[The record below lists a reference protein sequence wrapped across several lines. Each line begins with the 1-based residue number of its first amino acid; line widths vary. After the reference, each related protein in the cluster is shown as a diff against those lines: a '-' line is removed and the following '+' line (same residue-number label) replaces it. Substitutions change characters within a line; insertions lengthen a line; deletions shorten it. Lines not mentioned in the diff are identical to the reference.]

1 MDKPPAETGMSEPV
15 RSFNREREV
24 QRQRRLLEKL
34 STPRLSMFLIASLTA
49 GSGFVAAVV
58 LLQAGVRAMWL
69 RYPLATAI
77 AYGVF
82 LLLLWIWLHYREHGD
97 VDPGSGDYVPDG
109 SSTAAASDCGD
120 AAAGDCSSSG
130 GGGGGG
136 SFDIDADLVGVV
148 IVALIALAG
157 LLFAAVSIVS
167 IAPLLLAEL
176 AVDAALA
183 AGLYRHVRHLDRQRH
198 WLTTALARTLWRF
211 ALVAVLTAAVGAAI
225 QWQVPGADSIGDLF
239 RR

>member
-1 MDKPPAETGMSEPV
+1 MSELP
-15 RSFNREREV
+15 RSFNRDREV

-34 STPRLSMFLIASLTA
+34 SSPRLSMFLIASLTA
-49 GSGFVAAVV
+49 GSGFLAAVV
-58 LLQAGVRAMWL
+58 LRHVGVAAMWL
-69 RYPLATAI
+69 RYPLATAV

-82 LLLLWIWLHYREHGD
+82 LLLLWIWLHHREHGD
-97 VDPGSGDYVPDG
+97 VDPGSGDYLADG
-109 SSTAAASDCGD
+109 SSASTSADCGD
-120 AAAGDCSSSG
+120 AATTIDCSG
-130 GGGGGG
+130 GSAGGS
-136 SFDIDADLVGVV
+136 SFDIDADLLGVV

-157 LLFAAVSIVS
+157 VLFAAFSIVS

-183 AGLYRHVRHLDRQRH
+183 AGLYRHVRNMDRQRH

-211 ALVAVLTAAVGAAI
+211 AAVALLAAAAGAAI
-225 QWQVPGADSIGDLF
+225 QWLVPGADSIGDLF

>member
-1 MDKPPAETGMSEPV
+1 MSELP
-15 RSFNREREV
+15 RSFNRDREV

-34 STPRLSMFLIASLTA
+34 SSPRLSMFLIASLTA
-49 GSGFVAAVV
+49 GSGFLAAVV
-58 LLQAGVRAMWL
+58 LRHVGVTALWL
-69 RYPLATAI
+69 RYPLATAV

-82 LLLLWIWLHYREHGD
+82 LLLLWIWLHHREHGD
-97 VDPGSGDYVPDG
+97 VDPGSGDYLPDG
-109 SSTAAASDCGD
+109 SIDTAADCGD
-120 AAAGDCSSSG
+120 AATTADCSSGDG
-130 GGGGGG
+130 GS
-136 SFDIDADLVGVV
+136 SFDIDADLLGVV

-157 LLFAAVSIVS
+157 VLFAAFSIVS

-183 AGLYRHVRHLDRQRH
+183 AGLYRHVRNMDRQRH

-211 ALVAVLTAAVGAAI
+211 AAVALVAAAAGAAI
-225 QWQVPGADSIGDLF
+225 QWLVPGADSIGDLF

>member
-1 MDKPPAETGMSEPV
+1 MDKPPAENRMSEPT
-15 RSFNREREV
+15 RPFNRDREV

-34 STPRLSMFLIASLTA
+34 SSPRLSMFLIASLTA
-49 GSGFVAAVV
+49 GSGFLAAVV
-58 LLQAGVRAMWL
+58 LLHSGVSAMWL
-69 RYPLATAI
+69 RYPLATVI

-97 VDPGSGDYVPDG
+97 VDPGSGDYLPDG
-109 SSTAAASDCGD
+109 SSASNVADCGD
-120 AAAGDCSSSG
+120 VAAADCSSS

-136 SFDIDADLVGVV
+136 SFDIDADLLGVV

-183 AGLYRHVRHLDRQRH
+183 AGLYRHVRNLDRQRH

-211 ALVAVLTAAVGAAI
+211 AAVAVLAAAAGAAI
-225 QWQVPGADSIGDLF
+225 QWLVPGADSIGDLF
-239 RR
+239 RG